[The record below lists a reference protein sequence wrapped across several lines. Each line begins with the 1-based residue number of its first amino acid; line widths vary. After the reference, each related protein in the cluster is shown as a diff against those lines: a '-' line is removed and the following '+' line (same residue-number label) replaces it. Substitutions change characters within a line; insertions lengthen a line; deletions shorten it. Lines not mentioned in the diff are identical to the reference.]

1 MAWLDLLLSAP
12 QALLKPRCDKFILL
26 HCNFIT
32 TFFFFP
38 SPVFQP
44 PIISRLPFLSS
55 QTCSNLFDFCGFL
68 AVFQIIFTSLSV
80 FFSSLSTLF
89 LEFQK
94 GLRTLVVACRHFSP
108 EEYTDVDRCLNAAR
122 TALQQREERLQE
134 AFSYVER
141 DLQLLGATGVEDK
154 YVVTIFLKTSFCLL
168 YVLLYRIH
176 LGLTLYKN

>member
-1 MAWLDLLLSAP
+1 M
-12 QALLKPRCDKFILL
+12 
-26 HCNFIT
+26 
-32 TFFFFP
+32 
-38 SPVFQP
+38 
-44 PIISRLPFLSS
+44 
-55 QTCSNLFDFCGFL
+55 
-68 AVFQIIFTSLSV
+68 
-80 FFSSLSTLF
+80 
-89 LEFQK
+89 
-94 GLRTLVVACRHFSP
+94 ACRHFSP